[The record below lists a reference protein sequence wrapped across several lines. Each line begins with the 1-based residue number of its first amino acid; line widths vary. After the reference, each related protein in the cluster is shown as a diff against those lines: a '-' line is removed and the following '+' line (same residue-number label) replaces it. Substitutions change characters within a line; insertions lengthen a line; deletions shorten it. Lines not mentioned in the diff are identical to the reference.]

1 VAITLTGDLVIPEL
15 TLDST
20 VREWFS
26 HPIVGATLL
35 DELSAGMTG
44 EQRSGLPA
52 DPDLLRLVASMPM
65 QKAMGMLGGAVPEAT
80 LQRLMARTRRPD

>member
-1 VAITLTGDLVIPEL
+1 MV
-15 TLDST
+15 
-20 VREWFS
+20 S

-35 DELSAGMTG
+35 DELTAGMTG